1 MNGGNRYEGAV
12 SSVGEDRLCVFIKE
26 TYQHPSQ
33 KGRLSFPP
41 SRDAALSGAGDA
53 FKPYVWGGVR
63 YAPGGFESDGG
74 VWDANDPDAILARRA
89 RRGANGFAAL
99 ANGEEE
105 EDD

>member
-1 MNGGNRYEGAV
+1 MGSSPTSGEGL
-12 SSVGEDRLCVFIKE
+12 RN
-26 TYQHPSQ
+26 
-33 KGRLSFPP
+33 
-41 SRDAALSGAGDA
+41 
-53 FKPYVWGGVR
+53 
-63 YAPGGFESDGG
+63 APGGFESDGG